1 MNAKP
6 FVDAAGRQVIDFA
19 ATCRTLGKVG
29 ELADNIMRM
38 AESGA
43 WRHYRTAVGDT
54 TWREC
59 ELDYFLISCDLE
71 YDDVYRAIK
80 WNKLGDATRAMMD
93 HDVSPDKRRPLEEAA
108 AAYRAAGPETLLE
121 RAERLRWMTKTGKPR
136 SPLSDRQ
143 RVKQASGGKTVEQQA
158 QERRQQRIAA
168 PRRRELDR
176 VAEEMLAALAGDDE
190 RRYLLDT
197 MAKLLNRKAGRPK
210 DDHEQW
216 AKDVAELNG
225 DTKAL
230 AERWSVPLRTAQH
243 RTQEIRGLVA
253 RGRRRPFQREAM
265 RG

>member
-1 MNAKP
+1 MNAEP

-19 ATCRTLGKVG
+19 AACRTLGKVG

-54 TWREC
+54 AWREC

-93 HDVSPDKRRPLEEAA
+93 QDAPPDRRRPLEEAA
-108 AAYRAAGPETLLE
+108 AAYRATGPETLLE
-121 RAERLRWMTKTGKPR
+121 RAERLRWIKNGKPR
-136 SPLSDRQ
+136 LPLSDRQ
-143 RVKQASGGKTVEQQA
+143 RAKQASGGKTLEQQA

-176 VAEEMLAALAGDDE
+176 VAEDALAALADDDE

-230 AERWSVPLRTAQH
+230 AEYWGISEVRARARRS
-243 RTQEIRGLVA
+243 EIRELSSGGGVDHSN
-253 RGRRRPFQREAM
+253 GRP
-265 RG
+265 